1 MFRVKNKSAIIDF
14 LNVYNCSK
22 VLGLPSTEM
31 KLYKMKDMK
40 PSVLI
45 ADNTTFIG
53 SNISHLYTN
62 GDYEPEF
69 ISNMLICNSTL
80 ESSILITDCWRFNM
94 YNDWRILSDKEINH
108 LLNKELIDGDLYDF
122 HKEKPY
128 FYKKRNLLMR
138 LIKRYILG

>member
-1 MFRVKNKSAIIDF
+1 MLRVKNKSAIIDF
-14 LNVYNCSK
+14 LNVYNYSK

-45 ADNTTFIG
+45 ANDTTFDG
-53 SNISHLYTN
+53 SYVNHLYSS

-69 ISNMLICNSTL
+69 VSNMLIRNSVL
-80 ESSILITDCWRFNM
+80 NSSILITDCWKFNI
-94 YNDWRILSDKEINH
+94 YNDWRILSEKEVNH
-108 LLNKELIDGDLYDF
+108 LLNRELIDGDLYDF

-138 LIKRYILG
+138 LIKRHILG